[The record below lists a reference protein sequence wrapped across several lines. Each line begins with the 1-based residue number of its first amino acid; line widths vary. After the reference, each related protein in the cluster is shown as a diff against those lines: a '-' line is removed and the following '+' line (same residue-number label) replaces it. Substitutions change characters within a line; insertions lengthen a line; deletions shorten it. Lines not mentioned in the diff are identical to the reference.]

1 MKTILTT
8 TLSLIILL
16 SSCDLADKIDE
27 ALNPSKL
34 GGEQSPMGQVGA
46 SVSSSSIAVAGIS
59 NIEGSV
65 TGLNN
70 GVSTYTGTAVVTNS
84 AIKNVLSSYPG
95 VTVSGN
101 NITVTGVK
109 FKSTKEG
116 IESVYGLDPGI
127 IIKYSSNVGDEYE
140 ITGTSKK
147 RVVTAK
153 STNDDFMWGG
163 MLIKVLKVEENT
175 QKQGIKKIT
184 YWGNHK
190 WGMVAIKFEFDDG
203 SSIQLPI
210 YNSANN

>member
-1 MKTILTT
+1 MKTFFSTI
-8 TLSLIILL
+8 LSLIILL
-16 SSCDLADKIDE
+16 SSCELADKIDE

-46 SVSSSSIAVAGIS
+46 SVSSSSIAVSGIS

-65 TGLNN
+65 TSLNN
-70 GVSTYTGTAVVTNS
+70 GVSTYTGTATVTNAS
-84 AIKNVLSSYPG
+84 IKNVLSSYPG
-95 VTVSGN
+95 VTVNGN
-101 NITVTGVK
+101 SVTVTGVK

-127 IIKYSSNVGDEYE
+127 IVKYSSNVGDEYE

-175 QKQGIKKIT
+175 QKQGVKKIT

-190 WGMVAIKFEFDDG
+190 WGMVSMRFEFDDG
-203 SSIQLPI
+203 SSLQLPI